1 MRRPDKP
8 PFSFSDFFT
17 ESVNSTDAHKKIAE
31 LIPQLISAS
40 STPTHNGK
48 YIHWDELRRL
58 KLPHELSH
66 ELLWASLKLH
76 RIGMMKEVPLQD
88 SHGKPFR
95 FALPD
100 PAPGI
105 LRFVDMEA
113 GGSIRSNGVMPDRY
127 KRDQYVVQ
135 SLIEEATTSSQIE
148 GASTTRRVAKEMIQ
162 SGRPPRDRGE
172 RMIMNNYLTMQH
184 VRTLKSIPLSPK
196 VIFDLH
202 SRIADGTIDD
212 DELGRFR
219 REDESVAVV
228 ENSSGDILYVPP
240 PAKQLPGRM
249 EALCAFANGDT
260 PSYFL
265 HPVVRSVILHFWLSF
280 DHPFT
285 DGNGRCAR
293 TLFYWSMLR
302 HGYWLVE
309 YISIS
314 RLIRTAQAQYSR
326 AFLLT
331 ETDDNDLAYF
341 ILYHLDLLKRAI
353 DDVHGFVERKTQ
365 ERIRLEVRLERMRDL
380 NHRQRALI
388 AHALRNPGFEYTTNS
403 HGRRQQISAQTAR
416 TDLYDLVKR
425 RLLRKKKIGKTWHF
439 HAVADLESMLEKKT

>member
-1 MRRPDKP
+1 MRKPEKP
-8 PFSFSDFFT
+8 PFSYSDFFA
-17 ESVNSTDAHKKIAE
+17 ESVDGTDAQKKITE
-31 LIPQLISAS
+31 LMTQLISAS
-40 STPTHNGK
+40 SSPTYKGK

-58 KLPHELSH
+58 KLPPELSH
-66 ELLWASLKLH
+66 KTLWASLKLH
-76 RIGMMKEVPLQD
+76 RVGMMKEVPLKD
-88 SHGKPFR
+88 ANGRPFQ

-100 PAPGI
+100 PAPEI

-113 GGSIRSNGVMPDRY
+113 GGSIRSSGVMPDRY
-127 KRDQYVVQ
+127 KQDQYVVE

-148 GASTTRRVAKEMIQ
+148 GASTTRRVAKDMIQ

-184 VRTLKSIPLSPK
+184 VRTLKSTPMSPE

-212 DELGRFR
+212 NELGRFR
-219 REDESVAVV
+219 GKDEPVAVV
-228 ENSSGDILYVPP
+228 DNNSEDVLYVPP
-240 PAKQLPGRM
+240 PAKQLPARM

-280 DHPFT
+280 DHPFI

-302 HGYWLVE
+302 HGYWLAE

-314 RLIRTAQAQYSR
+314 RLIHTAQAQYSR

-331 ETDDNDLAYF
+331 ETDDNDMAYF
-341 ILYHLDLLKRAI
+341 ILYHLDLLKRSI
-353 DDVHGFVERKTQ
+353 DDVREFVERKTQ

-380 NHRQRALI
+380 NHRQRSLI
-388 AHALRNPGFEYTTNS
+388 AHALRNPGFEYTTDS

-425 RLLRKKKIGKTWHF
+425 RLLRKKKIGKTWYF
-439 HAVADLESMLEKKT
+439 HAVADLESLLT